1 MENERQK
8 MIEEVKRS
16 DAAEAL
22 ALRAR
27 GIPQRVGM
35 AAAAR
40 ILADEVTRAAFERIE
55 SQRAG
60 GGFDQRLEETP
71 DIPAADALTGILR
84 EEVVLI
90 AEQIRRVGEQWL
102 NDSLRLQ
109 GTAEALEGR
118 IARLARIDEAMETTS
133 QPVREG

>member
-1 MENERQK
+1 MEDERQR
-8 MIEEVKRS
+8 ILEEVSRN

-22 ALRAR
+22 QLRAR

-40 ILADEVTRAAFERIE
+40 ILADEVTRSAFDRIE

-60 GGFDQRLEETP
+60 GGFDQRLEETAEV
-71 DIPAADALTGILR
+71 PAADALARILR
-84 EEVVLI
+84 EEVALI
-90 AEQIRRVGEQWL
+90 AEQIRRLGEQWL

-109 GTAEALEGR
+109 GSAEALEGR
-118 IARLARIDEAMETTS
+118 IAQFAHGDDALGATS
-133 QPVREG
+133 QTAKEA